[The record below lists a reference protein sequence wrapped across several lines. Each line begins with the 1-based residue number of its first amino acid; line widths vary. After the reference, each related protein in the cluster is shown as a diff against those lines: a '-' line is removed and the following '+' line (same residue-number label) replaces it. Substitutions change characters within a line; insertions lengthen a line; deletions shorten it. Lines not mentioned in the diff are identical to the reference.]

1 MTARKRNPLH
11 PELFPRLAE
20 FAAGYLHQDFT
31 LDHET
36 PEQALRAFFD
46 DANADERQA
55 LREELTR
62 FREAASEATWA
73 DAREAFEALGGAWR
87 PRSRAALEALLHLPD
102 TLAGAVKKGRR
113 S

>member
-11 PELFPRLAE
+11 PDLFPRLAE
-20 FAAGYLHQDFT
+20 FAAGYLHQDFA

-36 PEQALRAFFD
+36 PEHALRAFFD
-46 DANADERQA
+46 EANVEERKA
-55 LREELTR
+55 LREELAR
-62 FREAASEATWA
+62 FREAAADASWA

-87 PRSRAALEALLHLPD
+87 PRSRAALEALLQLPE
-102 TLAGAVKKGRR
+102 TLADAVKKGRR